1 MRLVLAILVLLLSSH
16 TVAAAD
22 CTPADPKTI
31 ADAERRASDAE
42 YKAEQAESIAVRSG
56 NPGAQARAAQARAQA
71 TAARDEVAKLQCKPT
86 SKPGGGA
93 LTPPTKSY

>member
-1 MRLVLAILVLLLSSH
+1 VSAFAALAALSLVVR
-16 TVAAAD
+16 AASD
-22 CTPADPKTI
+22 CTPADPKAV

-56 NPGAQARAAQARAQA
+56 NPGAQARATQARAQA

-86 SKPGGGA
+86 SKPAGGA
-93 LTPPTKSY
+93 LTPPTKGY

>member
-1 MRLVLAILVLLLSSH
+1 MTAFAALAALALVVR
-16 TVAAAD
+16 AASE

-31 ADAERRASDAE
+31 AEAERRASDAE
-42 YKAEQAESIAVRSG
+42 YKADQAESIAVRSG
-56 NPGAQARAAQARAQA
+56 NPGAQARAIQARAQA

-86 SKPGGGA
+86 SKPASPA